1 MAKKSNKKLDAN
13 SEASSTTM
21 TRFQNML
28 NYLHN
33 QIVAMNQSKIF
44 AGIII
49 VIINIASK
57 FVTFKLSKTVES
69 YLKFTFSRDVLVFAI
84 TWMGTRD
91 IYVALIMTFLFMIV
105 VDFLLN
111 ENSAFCCLPNSF
123 VKKHVSMLEGMTNG
137 PPTQEEIVKAK
148 LVLERAKETEN
159 SNHLEDANFNEAYKH
174 VDENNVNMTGVSNGN
189 I

>member
-1 MAKKSNKKLDAN
+1 MVKKSNKKIDA
-13 SEASSTTM
+13 TGTGTM
-21 TRFQNML
+21 TTFQNMF

-33 QIVAMNQSKIF
+33 HVLAMNQSKIF
-44 AGIII
+44 AGIMI

-91 IYVALIMTFLFMIV
+91 IYIALIMTFLFMIV

-111 ENSAFCCLPNSF
+111 ENSAFCCLPSSF

-137 PPTQEEIVKAK
+137 PPTQEEIIKAK
-148 LVLERAKETEN
+148 LVLKRANEN
-159 SNHLEDANFNEAYKH
+159 EGSGDLEDPNFNSAYKP

-189 I
+189 L